1 MTQASPSYDGELT
14 SAIGIFDP
22 AARNAVREALAALDI
37 TVTIEA
43 EDVATLVAA
52 TVANPPLLALVGSQ
66 IGGGGGMHAVH
77 RLAREVPKCQVVLLA
92 ADPDEDAMI
101 EAVSAGAMGYLPRD
115 LPVERIAAAMLAVL
129 NGEVAISRSMMA
141 RIVDELQGRPGR
153 RVASHNAPAAT
164 LTSREWDVASLM
176 RSGASTQQIAMR
188 LFMSNSTV
196 RVHVSNILHK
206 LHVPDRDAAVRVL
219 AGI

>member
-1 MTQASPSYDGELT
+1 MTQASPSHDVVLT
-14 SAIGIFDP
+14 AAIGIVDP
-22 AARNAVREALAALDI
+22 AARHAVREALAALDI
-37 TVTIEA
+37 IVTAEA
-43 EDVATLVAA
+43 HDVETLVPAV
-52 TVANPPLLALVGSQ
+52 VANVPLVALVGTQ
-66 IGGGGGMHAVH
+66 IGGGGMQALH
-77 RLAREVPKCQVVLLA
+77 RLSREAPACQVVLLA
-92 ADPDEDAMI
+92 ADPNDDAML

-129 NGEVAISRSMMA
+129 NGEVAISRAMMA
-141 RIVDELQGRPGR
+141 RVVDELQGRPGR
-153 RVASHNAPAAT
+153 RVATHNAPAAK

-206 LHVPDRDAAVRVL
+206 LHVADRDAAVRVL